1 MPLIRFSQRA
11 VPTALALLLTV
22 LSSHANAA
30 SLLEVYD
37 LAAQSD
43 PTIRAAE
50 ASRLATREARP
61 QAWSAFLPYIS
72 ANAGWAG
79 VRAGQDVTVSP
90 VTGQPIG
97 AATTTRG
104 GTWGI
109 SAVES
114 FDLPGAIRALKRTD
128 YTLAQ
133 ADITYHAAELDLVSR
148 VATRYFNV
156 LAAKDTLSAAQ
167 SNLDSLNQQLERA
180 EKRFEVGLS
189 AITDVQEARAQRDRA
204 NATVISSKRVLATNL
219 ELLREVTG
227 TAIDTLA
234 APGEDMPL
242 LGPDP
247 QSEDEWVQKA
257 LDGNLDLAN
266 NRIALDTASYDVGTQ
281 KLSRFPTI
289 TVGANY
295 QNVNEYSDFK
305 AVGSNNTTNSWS
317 GTYLSLGITVPIF
330 TGGLNSS
337 LIRQAVYQQRA
348 ARERV
353 EQSTRETERAA
364 RDAYLGLQ
372 SSITQVEANKQALES
387 ARLALQATEAGFD
400 VGTRTTIDVLT
411 SRNTLLTAEQSYA
424 LSRYNYIQ
432 SIITL
437 KTATGALTRDD
448 LQQINS
454 WLTQ

>member
-1 MPLIRFSQRA
+1 MSNILFSSRA
-11 VPTALALLLTV
+11 GHVALALAMTV
-22 LSSHANAA
+22 VGAAHVNAA
-30 SLLEVYD
+30 SLLDVYD

-50 ASRLATREARP
+50 ATRLASREARP
-61 QAWSAFLPYIS
+61 QAWAAFLPTIS

-79 VRAGQDVTVSP
+79 TTEGSDTTTLPGLS
-90 VTGQPIG
+90 
-97 AATTTRG
+97 TTTRG
-104 GTWGI
+104 GSWGI
-109 SAVES
+109 SAEES
-114 FDLPGAIRALKRTD
+114 INLPQTLRALNRTD

-133 ADITYHAAELDLVSR
+133 ADITYRIAELSLVSR
-148 VATRYFNV
+148 VATRYFDV
-156 LAAKDTLSAAQ
+156 LAAKDSLSAAQ

-204 NATVISSKRVLATNL
+204 NATVISAKRTLATNQ

-227 TAIDTLA
+227 AAVDTLA
-234 APGEDMPL
+234 APRDDMPL
-242 LGPDP
+242 LVPDP
-247 QSEDEWVQKA
+247 QSEDDWVRKA

-266 NRIALDTASYDVGTQ
+266 NRISLEAASHDVGTQ
-281 KLSRFPTI
+281 KLTRFPTL
-289 TVGANY
+289 TLGANY
-295 QNVNEYSDFK
+295 GNSNAYSNFD
-305 AVGSNNTTNSWS
+305 AIGSDNTTNSWT
-317 GTYLSLGITVPIF
+317 GTWLSLGVTVPLF

-337 LIRQAVYQQRA
+337 KIRQAVYQQRA

-372 SSITQVEANKQALES
+372 SGITEVEANKQALES

-424 LSRYNYIQ
+424 SSRYNYIQ
-432 SIITL
+432 SLITL
-437 KTATGALTRDD
+437 KTATGSLTRED

-454 WLTQ
+454 WLAE

>member
-1 MPLIRFSQRA
+1 MSNILFSSRA
-11 VPTALALLLTV
+11 GHVALALAMTV
-22 LSSHANAA
+22 VGAAHVNAA
-30 SLLEVYD
+30 SLLDVYD

-50 ASRLATREARP
+50 ATRLALREARP
-61 QAWSAFLPYIS
+61 QAWAAFLPTIS

-79 VRAGQDVTVSP
+79 TTAGSDTTTLPGLS
-90 VTGQPIG
+90 
-97 AATTTRG
+97 TTTRG
-104 GTWGI
+104 GSWGI
-109 SAVES
+109 SAEES
-114 FDLPGAIRALKRTD
+114 INLPQTLRALNRTD

-133 ADITYHAAELDLVSR
+133 ADITYRIAELSLVSR
-148 VATRYFNV
+148 VATRYFDV
-156 LAAKDTLSAAQ
+156 LAAKDSLSAAQ

-204 NATVISSKRVLATNL
+204 NATVISAKRTLATNQ

-227 TAIDTLA
+227 AAVDTLA
-234 APGEDMPL
+234 APRDDMPL
-242 LGPDP
+242 LVPDP
-247 QSEDEWVQKA
+247 QSEDDWVRKA

-266 NRIALDTASYDVGTQ
+266 NRISLEAASHDVGTQ
-281 KLSRFPTI
+281 KLTRFPTL
-289 TVGANY
+289 TLGANY
-295 QNVNEYSDFK
+295 GNSNAYSNFD
-305 AVGSNNTTNSWS
+305 AIGSDNTTNSWT
-317 GTYLSLGITVPIF
+317 GTWLSLGVTVPLF

-337 LIRQAVYQQRA
+337 KIRQAVYQQRA

-372 SSITQVEANKQALES
+372 SGITEVEANKQALES

-424 LSRYNYIQ
+424 SSRYNYIQ
-432 SIITL
+432 SLITL
-437 KTATGALTRDD
+437 KTATGSLTRED

-454 WLTQ
+454 WLTE